1 MDYFFYR
8 LYRMYDKH
16 GDPPLCSSICYLSF
30 CLDVIFLIV
39 YVYLVNTI
47 DRYIWFLED
56 FYPILF
62 VLLIQL
68 ILVLYWSFRYSDKK
82 ILELKKKYQGCLRN
96 KLIADWMI
104 FLVPICIIIILFA
117 LLYYSIDITD
127 NNK

>member
-1 MDYFFYR
+1 
-8 LYRMYDKH
+8 
-16 GDPPLCSSICYLSF
+16 
-30 CLDVIFLIV
+30 
-39 YVYLVNTI
+39 LVNTI

-117 LLYYSIDITD
+117 LLYYSIEL
-127 NNK
+127 

>member
-47 DRYIWFLED
+47 DRYIWLLED
-56 FYPILF
+56 FYPI
-62 VLLIQL
+62 
-68 ILVLYWSFRYSDKK
+68 
-82 ILELKKKYQGCLRN
+82 
-96 KLIADWMI
+96 LIADWMI

-117 LLYYSIDITD
+117 LLYYSIEL
-127 NNK
+127 